1 MVEAREWLV
10 KEPKVCVTT
19 NSKGHGVMAGFLCE
33 PHQACWCR
41 SPGDLLVE
49 VSQLFVGDGHGSP

>member
-1 MVEAREWLV
+1 
-10 KEPKVCVTT
+10 
-19 NSKGHGVMAGFLCE
+19 MAGVLYE

-49 VSQLFVGDGHGSP
+49 VSQLFVGNGHGSP